1 MLCSFFENC
10 FAIFKKTT
18 TIVLRGRRQ
27 AGRLIGSKR
36 GAMLER
42 SRELL
47 YALVAVVFIT
57 IVYFLMLSLTRGIP
71 TASGLYG
78 HSMGILGFVLMLLT
92 ESLYTLRKRQKNA
105 GWGKMARWLEFHIF
119 TGIVGP
125 YLVLL
130 HTSWKFNGLA
140 GVVMLLTAVIV
151 ASGFIGRYIYT
162 AVPRTADGI
171 ELSLMEIE
179 ARIALLDK
187 QISQPGGSV
196 LSTGEIQRLASQR
209 ARLRRQ
215 AGRAVTMRRMLA
227 LWHTVHIPIGLGL
240 FALAFVHAGA
250 AIYYAV
256 LLH

>member
-1 MLCSFFENC
+1 
-10 FAIFKKTT
+10 
-18 TIVLRGRRQ
+18 
-27 AGRLIGSKR
+27 
-36 GAMLER
+36 MLER

-57 IVYFLMLSLTRGIP
+57 IIYFLMLSLTRGVP
-71 TASGLYG
+71 AASSVYG
-78 HSMGILGFVLMLLT
+78 HGMGILGFLLMLMT

-105 GWGKMARWLEFHIF
+105 RWGKMARWLEFHIF

-130 HTSWKFNGLA
+130 HSSWKFNGLA
-140 GVVMLLTAVIV
+140 GVVMLLTGVIV
-151 ASGFIGRYIYT
+151 VSGFIGRYIYT

-171 ELSLMEIE
+171 ELTLVEIE
-179 ARIALLDK
+179 ARIAELDE
-187 QISQPGGSV
+187 QISHPSGSV
-196 LSTGEIQRLASQR
+196 LSAEEIRRLSRQSS
-209 ARLRRQ
+209 RLRRQ
-215 AGRAVTMRRMLA
+215 AGGVVLMRRMLA

-250 AIYYAV
+250 AIYYAS